1 MFRNFG
7 CSVWYCSGKGEKLGY
22 EGSGF
27 ESWFDPTLRFS
38 FFFIETLSVTGQ
50 KFLKC
55 LKIVATVY
63 ERDNCGGETVN
74 GTLSRFDTHPWARLQ
89 SVHLKPRRPE
99 LKPEQHLNGIENKNI
114 QLEI

>member
-22 EGSGF
+22 EGSWFVSRF
-27 ESWFDPTLRFS
+27 EPTLRFS
-38 FFFIETLSVTGQ
+38 FFFIETLSVTG
-50 KFLKC
+50 
-55 LKIVATVY
+55 Y
-63 ERDNCGGETVN
+63 ERDNCGGETVT
-74 GTLSRFDTHPWARLQ
+74 GTLSRFDTHPWARPQ

-99 LKPEQHLNGIENKNI
+99 SKPEQHLNGIENKNM